1 MRSLIQFMEQYV
13 TENALDTLEGGH
25 QTAIKGVWFYHSR
38 HGNKLQPFTYQSGI
52 ITLAQGNKTIHV
64 GGEPIE
70 YGPNDYL
77 VMGVPMPLQCEAKTV
92 EGKPLMGLTIDI
104 DHGILH
110 RQVRMLQSLGYQP
123 PRPSSKSTYRFCSVK
138 MSIEMQDIC
147 RRIMQALCHPYEA
160 HLLGESLLEEVVF
173 QALMSEQGYVL
184 FDLAQY
190 DNHYVRIAKAL
201 EKMHADFG
209 SPMSVERLAKEASMS
224 PSAFHQAFRNVTLE
238 TPIQYIKKVRLN
250 KARELIQFQGMR
262 VNEAARKV
270 GYNSTSQFSREY
282 KRHFNQT
289 PKSVTP

>member
-1 MRSLIQFMEQYV
+1 MGSLVELMTRYVDEQH
-13 TENALDTLEGGH
+13 LHQLEGGK

-38 HGNKLQPFTYQSGI
+38 HGNPLQPFTYQSGI
-52 ITLAQGNKTIHV
+52 ITLAQGHKTIHV
-64 GGEPIE
+64 GGNPVE

-77 VMGVPMPLQCEAKTV
+77 VMGVPMPLQCEAKTDDD
-92 EGKPLMGLTIDI
+92 KPLMGLTIDI

-110 RQVRMLQSLGYQP
+110 RQVRKLQELGYQP
-123 PRPSSKSTYRFCSVK
+123 RRAANKTVFGCRSVK
-138 MSIEMQDIC
+138 MSADMQDVC
-147 RRIMQALCHPYEA
+147 RRIMQALTHPYQAE
-160 HLLGESLLEEVVF
+160 LLGESLLEEAVF
-173 QALMSEQGYVL
+173 QALMSEQGYIL

-190 DNHYVRIAKAL
+190 DGHYVRIAKAL
-201 EKMHADFG
+201 EKMHADFS

-224 PSAFHQAFRNVTLE
+224 PSAFHQAFRSVTLE

-262 VNEAARKV
+262 VNEAARQV

-289 PKSVTP
+289 PKAIA